1 MNQLIE
7 IKPDLNYLKPQV
19 ELNIVYQT
27 FPDGTQLHLNF
38 LYPVNY
44 HKNMKYPLILQTK
57 GSGWMKQNLGHG
69 LLVWEPIVEKGYC
82 VAEIEYR
89 TLEQVSFPGQVIDSN
104 SALEFLLKNQSQ
116 FNFDPDK
123 IILAGDSSGG
133 HTALLQ
139 LLTKDDQKYGLTSK
153 IDFCGLIDY
162 YAPTDL
168 SLIEDDDYLNS
179 QMNAKMVREQF
190 LKLKDKETENELVKA
205 HRVIPYLDKIDNVP
219 PILILHGS
227 KDNIVPL
234 TQSQALYEALVKKGS
249 EVEMIVIPGVGHAD
263 PSFWAPE
270 VNNSVISFLDHLF
283 TE

>member
-1 MNQLIE
+1 MNQFIE
-7 IKPDLNYLKPQV
+7 IKPDLDYLKPQV
-19 ELNIVYQT
+19 ELNIVYKT
-27 FPDGTQLHLNF
+27 LPDGTKLHLNF

-44 HKNMKYPLILQTK
+44 HKNTKYPLIVHTK

-69 LLVWEPIVEKGYC
+69 LLVYEPIVEKGYC

-89 TLEQVSFPGQVIDSN
+89 TLEQVPFPGQIIDSN
-104 SALEFLLKNQSQ
+104 SALEFLLKNQAQ

-139 LLTKDDQKYGLTSK
+139 LLTKDDPKYGLTSK
-153 IDFCGLIDY
+153 IDFCGLVDY

-168 SLIEDDDYLNS
+168 SLIKDDDYLNS
-179 QMNAKMVREQF
+179 QMDAKMVRERF

-205 HRVIPYLDKIDNVP
+205 HRVIPYLDKFNKLP

-227 KDNIVPL
+227 KDKIVPL
-234 TQSQALYEALVKKGS
+234 AQSQALYEALVNKGS
-249 EVEMIVIPGVGHAD
+249 DVAMIVIPGVGHAD

-270 VNNSVISFLDHLF
+270 VTNKVITFLNSLF